1 MFYGLFFILAYRND
15 VVVLTED
22 SFEKEEGQDSG
33 PSSSSSLLVSP
44 FGFADGNL
52 VLFLTVMG
60 YILFDHPGNRV
71 RDQKHQAWNDV
82 FVICNRCGHCKKLAP
97 EYERLGTS
105 FKKAKSILIGKGT
118 NNDLGPFVLKWHFI
132 GTNVK
137 IAAIPSNAMVL
148 TPDIFYQIVLDE
160 TKDVLVEFYA
170 PWCGHCKQLALT
182 YEKVAKAFKLEE
194 DVIIANL
201 DADKYKD
208 LAESEYGVSGY
219 PILKFF
225 PKSSKVGED
234 YGGGRDLD
242 DLTFINEKC
251 GTSRDGNGGLT
262 SKAGIVATLEN
273 LVKEFITVGNDEK
286 KAIVARME
294 EEVENLKGTTSRY
307 GKICLKAV
315 NNCVEKS
322 AEYPKKEI
330 QRLERL
336 V

>member
-1 MFYGLFFILAYRND
+1 MCIGHFVLRSTNRNEMSKDLVELVKAMAKEMGVDLAELGPDD

-33 PSSSSSLLVSP
+33 APRRVLRCLLRRFMSYGVISVDLALNAVCVAVSP

-60 YILFDHPGNRV
+60 YILFDH
-71 RDQKHQAWNDV
+71 
-82 FVICNRCGHCKKLAP
+82 
-97 EYERLGTS
+97 LGTE
-105 FKKAKSILIGKGT
+105 
-118 NNDLGPFVLKWHFI
+118 W
-132 GTNVK
+132 
-137 IAAIPSNAMVL
+137 
-148 TPDIFYQIVLDE
+148 
-160 TKDVLVEFYA
+160 
-170 PWCGHCKQLALT
+170 
-182 YEKVAKAFKLEE
+182 
-194 DVIIANL
+194 
-201 DADKYKD
+201 
-208 LAESEYGVSGY
+208 YGVSGY

-251 GTSRDGNGGLT
+251 GTSRDGNGDLLQ
-262 SKAGIVATLEN
+262 KLAGIVATLEN

-307 GKICLKAV
+307 GKIYLKAV

-330 QRLERL
+330 QRLERML
-336 V
+336 EKSISEVEADEFTLKKNILATFA